1 MDVLS
6 QRCAGDL
13 TIHREPTFCSGLH
26 LPPAALACNRIGMS
40 AASIR
45 IQLII
50 VHNFLQDGNSI
61 FPQQYF

>member
-1 MDVLS
+1 MCFPRGVPAILRYIAN
-6 QRCAGDL
+6 QRY
-13 TIHREPTFCSGLH
+13 FSGFH

-45 IQLII
+45 VQLII
-50 VHNFLQDGNSI
+50 VHNFPQDGNSI